1 MKSSTALFSLT
12 AALVGAVDMTSYKP
26 AADVDAAFA
35 KFVEEYY
42 LTSEDK
48 DATTSF
54 TNFWPADGK
63 LILAGRTFSGSS
75 AMLGV
80 KQSLLP
86 PGGNKSWWHLI
97 RGATV
102 AGETEADKTFVAEIV
117 IQTTYVGGNCSQ
129 AYGDASFTILKDAQ
143 GTPRLEPHS
152 EGLSVY
158 NLTVSTTDSP
168 TDIPCSSS

>member
-1 MKSSTALFSLT
+1 MKPSTLLPLSAT
-12 AALVGAVDMTSYKP
+12 LVAAVDMAPYKP
-26 AADVDAAFA
+26 SAGVDVAFA
-35 KFVEEYY
+35 DFVSEYY
-42 LTSEDK
+42 RTSEDK
-48 DATTSF
+48 AATTTF
-54 TNFWPADGK
+54 TNFWPASGK
-63 LILAGRTFSGSS
+63 MILAGRTFEGAT

-86 PGGNKSWWHLI
+86 PNGNKSWWHLI

-102 AGETEADKTFVAEIV
+102 GGETETDKTFVAEIV
-117 IQTTYVGGNCSQ
+117 VQTTYVGGNCSQ
-129 AYGDASFTILKDAQ
+129 AYGSAAFTVLKDAQ

-152 EGLSVY
+152 KSLSVY

>member
-1 MKSSTALFSLT
+1 MKSSTTLLSLT
-12 AALVGAVDMTSYKP
+12 ATLAAAVDMTPYKP
-26 AADVDAAFA
+26 SAGVDVAFA
-35 KFVEEYY
+35 DFVSEYY
-42 LTSEDK
+42 RTSEDK
-48 DATTSF
+48 AATTTF
-54 TNFWPADGK
+54 TNFWPADGRM
-63 LILAGRTFSGSS
+63 ILAGRTFSGST

-86 PGGNKSWWHLI
+86 PTGNKSWWHLI

-102 AGETEADKTFVAEIV
+102 GGETETDKTFVAEIV
-117 IQTTYVGGNCSQ
+117 VQTTGS
-129 AYGDASFTILKDAQ
+129 AAFTVLKDAQ

-152 EGLSVY
+152 ESLSVY